1 MGTESPVELL
11 KTMSDLGKSMEK
23 GKSLFAGKST

>member
-23 GKSLFAGKST
+23 EECPFAGENT